1 MDYQPGPTTFTLLTT
16 TANGDTI
23 LVPLDILNDTAVEG
37 NHTFFVEVVDSD
49 LVIPGQAA
57 NIEIIDND
65 CEYIFLPCL
74 HGNKLLKCGIE
85 SKRVL
90 GDGT

>member
-1 MDYQPGPTTFTLLTT
+1 MDYQPGPTTFTLFTT

-65 CEYIFLPCL
+65 CEYILLPC
-74 HGNKLLKCGIE
+74 
-85 SKRVL
+85 SSRSSRQ
-90 GDGT
+90 

>member
-65 CEYIFLPCL
+65 CEYILLPC
-74 HGNKLLKCGIE
+74 
-85 SKRVL
+85 SSRSSRQ
-90 GDGT
+90 